1 MARCYVLYSYRRRT
15 RPSCSREWCS
25 SSLGCCRRGRARG
38 WGYTVSTHHH
48 PSTVLPHTSKE
59 QHLLSLLLVTKQ
71 IVDQHG
77 GAISVHSTGEGS
89 GTTFTVRLPC
99 TVDSNSSSS
108 NINGGREED
117 LFDLEADTKLK
128 RTTTNARR
136 RASMFRDQSLTA
148 SFSSIGAAAV
158 LPIDINNALAAAV
171 MQPLEQSMMRV
182 LVVDDSDLN
191 RKMICKAL
199 AATKEFLCEQA
210 GDGRKAVEM
219 VRAHMGNDDSNNG
232 SSSSSSSSGGGG
244 GGLYDIILMDY
255 QMPVMDGPT
264 AISEIRRLGYRGII
278 LGLTGNA
285 LLSDAEVMVKAGAND
300 VMVKPLDIDQFL
312 EALRRLSSTTKKK

>member
-1 MARCYVLYSYRRRT
+1 
-15 RPSCSREWCS
+15 
-25 SSLGCCRRGRARG
+25 
-38 WGYTVSTHHH
+38 
-48 PSTVLPHTSKE
+48 
-59 QHLLSLLLVTKQ
+59 
-71 IVDQHG
+71 
-77 GAISVHSTGEGS
+77 
-89 GTTFTVRLPC
+89 
-99 TVDSNSSSS
+99 
-108 NINGGREED
+108 
-117 LFDLEADTKLK
+117 
-128 RTTTNARR
+128 
-136 RASMFRDQSLTA
+136 MFRDQSLTA